1 MRSKKGFFGINLILA
16 VAALILMAVTAGLA
30 THAGY
35 DDVQDGFY
43 YQDYEDG
50 VRIVYCELEGDVV
63 IPNYLDGKPVRSVA
77 RADVDVFKNA
87 DAVTSL
93 TLPSTL
99 REIGGYAF
107 KGCSSLTSVTIP
119 DNVLSVGEG
128 AFSGCSAL
136 ESLTVPLNWRP
147 LGYIFGG
154 EEYTGAVKI
163 WQWNDSERDDLS
175 SYYIPSTLRHVTVTG
190 DEVPFG
196 ALYRCN
202 TIETVV
208 VADSVTSIGDYAFYG
223 CSDLTSVTIPDSVT
237 YIGWNAFR
245 RDCTGLTSITIPDS
259 VTSIGSDAFS
269 GCSGLTAIHYTG
281 NFEDWCGIS
290 GLGNIMSSG
299 RTLYIG
305 GKKVEGDLI
314 IPDGVTSI
322 GDYAFYGCSDLTSVT
337 IPDSVTYIGWNAFRS
352 PFRTA

>member
-43 YQDYEDG
+43 YSINRDNSVD
-50 VRIVYCELEGDVV
+50 IVFCDVGGEV
-63 IPNYLDGKPVRSVA
+63 AIPSHLDGRPVYSISSDSIDIFR
-77 RADVDVFKNA
+77 
-87 DAVTSL
+87 DASTVTSL

-99 REIGGYAF
+99 EWIGAETF
-107 KGCSSLTSVTIP
+107 KGCTSLTSVTISGSET
-119 DNVLSVGEG
+119 SVGYG

-223 CSDLTSVTIPDSVT
+223 CSNLASVTIPDGVT
-237 YIGWNAFR
+237 SIGDYAFSG
-245 RDCTGLTSITIPDS
+245 CSNLTSVIIPDG

-290 GLGNIMSSG
+290 GLGGS
-299 RTLYIG
+299 YH
-305 GKKVEGDLI
+305 
-314 IPDGVTSI
+314 P
-322 GDYAFYGCSDLTSVT
+322 
-337 IPDSVTYIGWNAFRS
+337 
-352 PFRTA
+352 